1 VTDEEKEN
9 RMAIGPVQMLV
20 VGFEGPKFKGEI
32 LEELKRLKDED
43 IIRLIDLVVIKKDE
57 QGNIE
62 TLHQSDLTGEEAMEF
77 GAIAGA
83 LIGLGA
89 AGEEG
94 AEAGAVAG
102 AEALADRQVFDDDQ
116 VWYAADEI
124 PNNTAAGVALIEH
137 RWAIPLRDAIIRA
150 NGIPLIDEWIH
161 PTDLVAAGLKMA
173 EVEAQPA

>member
-1 VTDEEKEN
+1 
-9 RMAIGPVQMLV
+9 M
-20 VGFEGPKFKGEI
+20 GPKFKGEI
-32 LEELKRLKDED
+32 LEELAA
-43 IIRLIDLVVIKKDE
+43 
-57 QGNIE
+57 QGRGHHSADRPRRDQEGRAGHVE

-116 VWYAADEI
+116 VVRGRRDPEQHGRRRRADRAS
-124 PNNTAAGVALIEH
+124 P
-137 RWAIPLRDAIIRA
+137 IPLRDAIIRA

-173 EVEAQPA
+173 EAETQPA